1 VKTPEFYVC
10 SSAGIIRDNNY
21 SEISEINAV
30 DLLKNVGE
38 VFIKPT
44 VDSSSGEGCRVAIFV
59 DGIDTESQS
68 PIKEYLMQLGSDWV
82 IQKRLRCSESI
93 RRIYPN
99 SVNTFRVITYR
110 WKNSI
115 YSMPVI
121 MRIGRNGNYLDN
133 AHAGGMFIAV
143 DDDGTLHDRAF
154 TEFKEEF
161 TKHPDTGV
169 VFKNYKIENFSQVL
183 EAAKRMSSMVPQ
195 VGCINWDFTIDD
207 RGEPVLI
214 EGNMKFG
221 STWLIEMAHG
231 VAPFGERTEEVL
243 QWLRKMRKTK
253 ASERYK
259 YLYGKE

>member
-1 VKTPEFYVC
+1 VC
-10 SSAGIIRDNNY
+10 SSAGIIRDKNY
-21 SEISEINAV
+21 AEISILDAV
-30 DLLKNVGE
+30 KILNNIGE

-44 VDSSSGEGCRVAIFV
+44 VDSCSGEGCQVANFE
-59 DGIDTESQS
+59 DGVETKSNMALQ
-68 PIKEYLMQLGSDWV
+68 EYLTQLGTDWV
-82 IQKRLRCSESI
+82 IQKRIRCSESI
-93 RRIYPN
+93 RKIYPY

-110 WKNSI
+110 WRGAI
-115 YSMPVI
+115 CSMPVI

-169 VFKNYKIENFSQVL
+169 VFENYKIENFQKVL

-207 RGEPVLI
+207 AGEPLLL

-221 STWLIEMAHG
+221 GIWLIEMAHG

-243 QWLRKMRKTK
+243 RWLGKMRKTK

>member
-1 VKTPEFYVC
+1 
-10 SSAGIIRDNNY
+10 
-21 SEISEINAV
+21 
-30 DLLKNVGE
+30 
-38 VFIKPT
+38 
-44 VDSSSGEGCRVAIFV
+44 
-59 DGIDTESQS
+59 
-68 PIKEYLMQLGSDWV
+68 
-82 IQKRLRCSESI
+82 
-93 RRIYPN
+93 
-99 SVNTFRVITYR
+99 
-110 WKNSI
+110 
-115 YSMPVI
+115 MPVM
-121 MRIGRNGNYLDN
+121 MRIGRSGNYLDN

-169 VFKNYKIENFSQVL
+169 VFENYKIENFPKVL

-195 VGCINWDFTIDD
+195 VGCVHWDFTIDD
-207 RGEPVLI
+207 EGEPLLI

-221 STWLIEMAHG
+221 SVWMIEMARG

-243 QWLRKMRKTK
+243 RWLGKMRKTK